1 MYFEVKDLMAQL
13 MLKRKNLSDFV
24 IQSNDVAY
32 WSLDDV
38 EVGSLIQKST
48 DIYCDHS
55 LKGSATK
62 QNVAVIATTFEG
74 IEIVEEINNI
84 KMRLKDLLTSH
95 GNRNKNKKTLLEVSR
110 DMESE
115 TLGREIVR
123 AVGESEVSLLQLYR
137 LYPCFK
143 KEVEHVSYTWVR
155 SNRSMKKI
163 AYSECL
169 DLICS
174 KVRSEDN
181 KVTYIDIIKRRP
193 ESLLIVK
200 PVSEHLKANI
210 KFKDGNR
217 KSIMA
222 HSPIFIPLTPSG
234 LPKIKWCGDIDSFSE
249 RIIRSDK
256 KISDTPAIPE
266 LNIYFSE

>member
-1 MYFEVKDLMAQL
+1 MYSEVKDLMAQL

-24 IQSNDVAY
+24 IQSNQVAY

-38 EVGSLIQKST
+38 GIGSLIQQST

-55 LKGSATK
+55 LKGSATRK
-62 QNVAVIATTFEG
+62 NVAVIATSLEC
-74 IEIVEEINNI
+74 IETVDEINDI
-84 KMRLKDLLTSH
+84 KMSLKDLLTNN
-95 GNRNKNKKTLLEVSR
+95 GNRNKSKKTLLEVSKGL
-110 DMESE
+110 ESE
-115 TLGREIVR
+115 TLGREVVR
-123 AVGESEVSLLQLYR
+123 AIGESEVSLLQLYR

-174 KVRSEDN
+174 KVRNEDN
-181 KVTYIDIIKRRP
+181 KITYIDIVKRRP
-193 ESLLIVK
+193 ESLMIVK
-200 PVSEHLKANI
+200 PVSEHLKANV

-222 HSPIFIPLTPSG
+222 HSPIFIPLSEKG